1 MAWACGAKVR
11 EEKLERVMPKSPSKF
26 IKFNLYGG
34 YSHVSIGFGGKFS
47 LDKLSKTSAV
57 GDPTKASTEK
67 GEKIV
72 SVIVDRLA
80 EFLRELKTLEI

>member
-1 MAWACGAKVR
+1 
-11 EEKLERVMPKSPSKF
+11 
-26 IKFNLYGG
+26 
-34 YSHVSIGFGGKFS
+34 

-57 GDPTKASTEK
+57 GDPTKASKEK